1 MTGNGEGETV
11 ARRII
16 MDSSSDSL
24 LEQIGRDF
32 RFLVDD
38 HGFVAGPP
46 QSSGDVTTIRYGH
59 RDSM

>member
-1 MTGNGEGETV
+1 MTRNGEGETV
-11 ARRII
+11 AVRVD
-16 MDSSSDSL
+16 MGTSSDSL

>member
-1 MTGNGEGETV
+1 MTRNGEGETV
-11 ARRII
+11 AVRVD
-16 MDSSSDSL
+16 MDTSSDSL
-24 LEQIGRDF
+24 LEQLGRDF
-32 RFLVDD
+32 RFLVSD